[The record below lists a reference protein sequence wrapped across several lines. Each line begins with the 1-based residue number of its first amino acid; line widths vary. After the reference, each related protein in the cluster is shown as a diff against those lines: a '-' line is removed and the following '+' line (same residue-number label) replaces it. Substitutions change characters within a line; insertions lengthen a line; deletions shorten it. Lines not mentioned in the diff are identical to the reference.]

1 MKIIFTARIK
11 KNIWNVHKMFYTY
24 HGCHGNIF
32 PPKFGENE
40 NFSNQLPIFFKII
53 FKIRIKKNIRNV
65 HKMFYTYYHGCHD
78 NKNFPKCL

>member
-1 MKIIFTARIK
+1 MFIKCFTHIMVA
-11 KNIWNVHKMFYTY
+11 MATY
-24 HGCHGNIF
+24 F
-32 PPKFGENE
+32 PQNFGKNE

-78 NKNFPKCL
+78 NKIFPKCL